1 MPNNEL
7 KDFKQRFEEGEFAQS
22 AELSTR
28 YLDENILIFD
38 NIRVLANPDPVRLQ
52 MNMIASLPGWQR
64 EAQHQR
70 QGDRD
75 R

>member
-38 NIRVLANPDPVRLQ
+38 NIRVLANPDSL
-52 MNMIASLPGWQR
+52 LPGWQR

>member
-28 YLDENILIFD
+28 YLDENILILD
-38 NIRVLANPDPVRLQ
+38 NIRGV
-52 MNMIASLPGWQR
+52 G
-64 EAQHQR
+64 
-70 QGDRD
+70 
-75 R
+75 